1 MKKIMLVMSL
11 VILSVGKIYCP
22 YSTSGNMTRASRSQ
36 FSQPERV
43 QRANEASVIQAKKAA
58 NNERSRARR
67 TQEIEKKFPMQK
79 YDSRSLRK

>member
-1 MKKIMLVMSL
+1 MKKIILVMSL

-43 QRANEASVIQAKKAA
+43 QRAYQAAEIQAKKTANNAA
-58 NNERSRARR
+58 NRVRRSQAL
-67 TQEIEKKFPMQK
+67 QPKLPQQK
-79 YDSRSLRK
+79 YGPVRK